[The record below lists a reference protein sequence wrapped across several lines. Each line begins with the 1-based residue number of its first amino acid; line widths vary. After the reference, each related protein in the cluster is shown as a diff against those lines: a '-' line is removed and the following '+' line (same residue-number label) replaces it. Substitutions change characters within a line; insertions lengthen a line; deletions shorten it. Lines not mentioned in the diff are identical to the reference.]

1 MDRVIKS
8 IQGIQGFFKTIQEN
22 ENSEEES
29 KFRSYVNNKRNSVRE
44 AIISIN
50 QFSMKRVTIGHRSL

>member
-8 IQGIQGFFKTIQEN
+8 IQGIQGFFKTIHEN

-29 KFRSYVNNKRNSVRE
+29 KFRSYVNNERNSVRE
-44 AIISIN
+44 AII
-50 QFSMKRVTIGHRSL
+50 TILNRRGMDIRS

>member
-29 KFRSYVNNKRNSVRE
+29 NFRSYVHNERNSVRE
-44 AIISIN
+44 AVISIN
-50 QFSMKRVTIGHRSL
+50 

>member
-22 ENSEEES
+22 ENSEKES
-29 KFRSYVNNKRNSVRE
+29 NFQSYVNNERNSIRE
-44 AIISIN
+44 G
-50 QFSMKRVTIGHRSL
+50 GHHFNKLVFHEEGNYRS